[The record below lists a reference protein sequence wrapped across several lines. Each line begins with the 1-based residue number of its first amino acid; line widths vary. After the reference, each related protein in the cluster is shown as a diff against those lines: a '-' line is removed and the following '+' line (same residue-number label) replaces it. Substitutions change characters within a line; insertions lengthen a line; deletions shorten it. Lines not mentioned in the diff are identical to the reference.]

1 MRHRAVCAAPRF
13 RPSRADVAV
22 PTAPRARLAY
32 SRAMDDF
39 EPYRVRRAS
48 RSEFVSLRGL
58 RIHLNVWG
66 DASHVTPERPALVML
81 HGWMDVGASFQ
92 FVVDAMA
99 DERFVI
105 APDWRGFGLSDTP
118 AGDCYWFPDYLGD
131 LDALLDA
138 RLPGQAV
145 DLVGHSMGGNIAM
158 LYAGIRPDRV
168 RRIVNIEGFGMP
180 RTHPAQAPGRYRE
193 WLDELRGEH
202 RLATFPS
209 LDAFAHL
216 LAKRNPR
223 LTPERARFVAQSWSR
238 PVEGGVQVLGDPRHK
253 RVNPVLYRREEAE
266 ACWSEV
272 VAPVLYVIAA
282 DSQFLPRLGEDAQPE
297 TVGRLVRRLEPCVIE
312 GASHMVHHER
322 PDELARTIESF
333 LARTL

>member
-1 MRHRAVCAAPRF
+1 M
-13 RPSRADVAV
+13 

-118 AGDCYWFPDYLGD
+118 AGDSYWFPDYLGD

-158 LYAGIRPDRV
+158 LYAGVRAARV
-168 RRIVNIEGFGMP
+168 RRLVNLEGFGMP
-180 RTHPAQAPGRYRE
+180 DAPSKLAPGRYLK
-193 WLDELRGEH
+193 WLDELKQPRELRSYPSVEAVAR
-202 RLATFPS
+202 RLRKTNP
-209 LDAFAHL
+209 L
-216 LAKRNPR
+216 LR
-223 LTPERARFVAQSWSR
+223 PERAAWLAPRWSR
-238 PVEGGVQVLGDPRHK
+238 RETDAGGADAWVLLADPAHK
-253 RVNPVLYRREEAE
+253 LSNPVLYRKDEVL
-266 ACWSEV
+266 ACWRQISAPLLWVEGDLTDISKWWGDRYTVAEFHERLAV
-272 VAPVLYVIAA
+272 V
-282 DSQFLPRLGEDAQPE
+282 PRVEKHRLSPAGHMLHHDQPE
-297 TVGRLVRRLEPCVIE
+297 ALAARLC
-312 GASHMVHHER
+312 A
-322 PDELARTIESF
+322 F
-333 LARTL
+333 LDA

>member
-1 MRHRAVCAAPRF
+1 M
-13 RPSRADVAV
+13 

-118 AGDCYWFPDYLGD
+118 AGDGYWFPDYLGD

-158 LYAGIRPDRV
+158 LYAGVRAARV
-168 RRIVNIEGFGMP
+168 RRLVNLEGFGMP
-180 RTHPAQAPGRYRE
+180 DAPSKLAPGRYLK
-193 WLDELRGEH
+193 WLDELKQPRELRSYPSVEAVAR
-202 RLATFPS
+202 RLRKTNP
-209 LDAFAHL
+209 L
-216 LAKRNPR
+216 LR
-223 LTPERARFVAQSWSR
+223 PERAAWLAPRWSR
-238 PVEGGVQVLGDPRHK
+238 RETDAGGADAWVLLADPAHK
-253 RVNPVLYRREEAE
+253 LSNPVLYRKDEVL
-266 ACWSEV
+266 ACWRQISAPLLWVEGDLTDISKWWGDRYTVAEFHERLTV
-272 VAPVLYVIAA
+272 V
-282 DSQFLPRLGEDAQPE
+282 PRVEKHRLSPAGHMLHHDQPE
-297 TVGRLVRRLEPCVIE
+297 ALAARLC
-312 GASHMVHHER
+312 A
-322 PDELARTIESF
+322 F
-333 LARTL
+333 LDA